1 MVNLKQNK
9 GEYFMY
15 NNFKGGFG
23 GGNMQNLLRQA
34 QKMQEEME
42 AKQKEIEETVF
53 SSRVGGGMVEA
64 SMNGKYEL
72 VSINIK
78 PQVIDPEDPEML
90 ADLVKSAVNSCTE
103 QVNKAKQENMPNL
116 PM

>member
-1 MVNLKQNK
+1 
-9 GEYFMY
+9 MY

-42 AKQKEIEETVF
+42 QKQKEIEESVF
-53 SSRVGGGMVEA
+53 TSSIGGGAIEA

-78 PQVIDPEDPEML
+78 PEVIDPEDPEML
-90 ADLVKSAVNSCTE
+90 SDMVKSAVNSCVEKIT
-103 QVNKAKQENMPNL
+103 KAKKDNMPNM
-116 PM
+116 PML

>member
-1 MVNLKQNK
+1 
-9 GEYFMY
+9 MY

-42 AKQKEIEETVF
+42 QKQKELESTVF
-53 SSRVGGGMVEA
+53 TSSVGGGMVEA

-78 PQVIDPEDPEML
+78 KEVIDPEDDEML
-90 ADLVKSAVNSCTE
+90 ADLIKSAVNSVVE
-103 QVNKAKQENMPNL
+103 KVSKAKQDAMPSMPAGMGL
-116 PM
+116 

>member
-1 MVNLKQNK
+1 M
-9 GEYFMY
+9 
-15 NNFKGGFG
+15 NNFRGGFG

-42 AKQKEIEETVF
+42 QKQKEIEESVYT
-53 SSRVGGGMVEA
+53 SSVGGGMIEA

-78 PQVIDPEDPEML
+78 PEVIDPEDPEML
-90 ADLVKSAVNSCTE
+90 ADMVKSAVNSCVE
-103 QVNKAKQENMPNL
+103 KISEAKKDSMPSM
-116 PM
+116 PAGFGF

>member
-1 MVNLKQNK
+1 
-9 GEYFMY
+9 MY

-42 AKQKEIEETVF
+42 QKQKEIEESIFT
-53 SSRVGGGMVEA
+53 SSIGGGAIEA

-78 PQVIDPEDPEML
+78 PEVIDPEDPEML
-90 ADLVKSAVNSCTE
+90 ADMVKSAVNSCVEKIT
-103 QVNKAKQENMPNL
+103 KAKQDNMPSM
-116 PM
+116 PML

>member
-1 MVNLKQNK
+1 
-9 GEYFMY
+9 MY

-42 AKQKEIEETVF
+42 QKQKEIEESVF
-53 SSRVGGGMVEA
+53 TSSIGGGAIEA

-78 PQVIDPEDPEML
+78 PEVIDPEDPEML
-90 ADLVKSAVNSCTE
+90 ADMIKSAVNSCVEKIT
-103 QVNKAKQENMPNL
+103 KAKQENMPNM
-116 PM
+116 PF

>member
-1 MVNLKQNK
+1 
-9 GEYFMY
+9 MY

-42 AKQKEIEETVF
+42 QKQREIEESIF
-53 SSRVGGGMVEA
+53 SSTVGGGMLEV
-64 SMNGKYEL
+64 SMNGKYEV

-78 PQVIDPEDPEML
+78 PEVIDPEDPEML
-90 ADLVKSAVNSCTE
+90 SDMVKSAVNSCVEKIT
-103 QVNKAKQENMPNL
+103 KAKQDNMPNMPL
-116 PM
+116 GL

>member
-1 MVNLKQNK
+1 
-9 GEYFMY
+9 MY

-42 AKQKEIEETVF
+42 QKQKEIEESVF
-53 SSRVGGGMVEA
+53 TSSIGGGAIEA

-78 PQVIDPEDPEML
+78 PEVIDPEDPEML
-90 ADLVKSAVNSCTE
+90 ADMVKSAVNSCVEKIT
-103 QVNKAKQENMPNL
+103 KAKQDNMPNM
-116 PM
+116 PF

>member
-1 MVNLKQNK
+1 
-9 GEYFMY
+9 MY

-42 AKQKEIEETVF
+42 QKQREIEETTF
-53 SSRVGGGMVEA
+53 TSSVGGGMVEA

-72 VSINIK
+72 LSINIK
-78 PQVIDPEDPEML
+78 KEVIDPEDAEML
-90 ADLVKSAVNSCTE
+90 SDLVMSAVNSCVEKVTT
-103 QVNKAKQENMPNL
+103 AKQENMPSL
-116 PM
+116 PNGIGF

>member
-1 MVNLKQNK
+1 
-9 GEYFMY
+9 MY

-34 QKMQEEME
+34 QKMQEEMAQKE
-42 AKQKEIEETVF
+42 KEIEETIF
-53 SSRVGGGMVEA
+53 SASVGGGMVEA

-78 PQVIDPEDPEML
+78 KEVIDPEDEEML
-90 ADLVKSAVNSCTE
+90 SDLIKSAVNSCVE
-103 QVNKAKQENMPNL
+103 KVNTAKKENMPNL
-116 PM
+116 PSGMGF

>member
-1 MVNLKQNK
+1 
-9 GEYFMY
+9 MY

-34 QKMQEEME
+34 QKMQEEMAQKE
-42 AKQKEIEETVF
+42 KEIEETIF
-53 SSRVGGGMVEA
+53 SASVGGGMVEA

-78 PQVIDPEDPEML
+78 KEVIDPEDEEML
-90 ADLVKSAVNSCTE
+90 SDLIKSAVNSCVE
-103 QVNKAKQENMPNL
+103 KVNTAKKENMPNL
-116 PM
+116 PSGMGFWW

>member
-1 MVNLKQNK
+1 
-9 GEYFMY
+9 MY

-34 QKMQEEME
+34 QKMQEEMAQKE
-42 AKQKEIEETVF
+42 KEIEETIF
-53 SSRVGGGMVEA
+53 KASVGGGMVEA

-78 PQVIDPEDPEML
+78 KEVIDPEDDEML
-90 ADLVKSAVNSCTE
+90 ADLIKSAVNSCVE
-103 QVNKAKQENMPNL
+103 KINAAKKESMPNL
-116 PM
+116 PNGMGF